1 MYVTSHLCNARLM
14 PGSWWCSQ
22 YLLRFMCPWWWC
34 YAPPPPGNSNGVQDR
49 VFKVPG
55 NNVSNEDSG
64 TQAPV
69 TYNQQ
74 YQHPLQ
80 SMLYSRIQLRRRSE
94 CVKKAKWKYQC
105 CWIDVWICAWFC
117 PPCSQPLFMKSS
129 PSRSDRVMKSE
140 YDHAIIRTQYFSIL
154 YAGLYSWSIK
164 PFWDI

>member
-1 MYVTSHLCNARLM
+1 M

-22 YLLRFMCPWWWC
+22 YLLGFKCPWWWWWC
-34 YAPPPPGNSNGVQDR
+34 YAPPPPPPGNSNGVQDR

-80 SMLYSRIQLRRRSE
+80 SRLYFRIQLWRRCE
-94 CVKKAKWKYQC
+94 CVKKAKWKYQVLLLDTC
-105 CWIDVWICAWFC
+105 VDLCLVLPSLLPATIHEKFTIQIRLSYEIRAWSCNYSDTVLFN
-117 PPCSQPLFMKSS
+117 SVRWAVFMK
-129 PSRSDRVMKSE
+129 
-140 YDHAIIRTQYFSIL
+140 YQTFLGHLI
-154 YAGLYSWSIK
+154 
-164 PFWDI
+164 